1 MLAGGL
7 APWSV
12 SNLLN
17 VVQAFYRRA
26 IDRDDLAYNPAERI
40 SLSTGEPARPHRIA
54 SAEEARALLDA
65 LRLRRGELQALR
77 WCDLDLGA
85 STIRVERS
93 WDQVEGAI
101 EPKSR
106 SSRRTV
112 PLLAILRDH
121 RRAQAEDRRRGRGA
135 RVRPSATSPFAPMA
149 IGKRAEKAWQA
160 VGLEPITLHE
170 CRHTFASL
178 LIDSGANPKT
188 VQEFM
193 GHSKVQT
200 TFDVYGHLF
209 PGSRDE
215 VRERM
220 DAYLLAL
227 AGA

>member
-1 MLAGGL
+1 VGDRVL
-7 APWSV
+7 
-12 SNLLN
+12 
-17 VVQAFYRRA
+17 RRV
-26 IDRDDLAYNPAERI
+26 RRSEL
-40 SLSTGEPARPHRIA
+40 
-54 SAEEARALLDA
+54 RAL
-65 LRLRRGELQALR
+65 RR
-77 WCDLDLGA
+77 CDVDLGR
-85 STIRVERS
+85 SEIRVERS
-93 WDQVEGAI
+93 WDQEEGAI
-101 EPKSR
+101 DPNSR

-112 PLLAILRDH
+112 PLLAVLCDCLDQH
-121 RRAQAEDRRRGRGA
+121 LLDVEGGEKALVSGQTE
-135 RVRPSATSPFAPMA
+135 TSPFAPMA
-149 IGKRAEKAWQA
+149 IGKRAWQA